1 MENGETLLADLEL
14 WEYVIKPALEYDGTI
29 EELGYTAL
37 ETPHGTIYLSND
49 APNVANLKRGYR
61 NT

>member
-1 MENGETLLADLEL
+1 MERKDEIDYLEM

-29 EELGYTAL
+29 EELGYYAL

-49 APNVANLKRGYR
+49 GQVR
-61 NT
+61 